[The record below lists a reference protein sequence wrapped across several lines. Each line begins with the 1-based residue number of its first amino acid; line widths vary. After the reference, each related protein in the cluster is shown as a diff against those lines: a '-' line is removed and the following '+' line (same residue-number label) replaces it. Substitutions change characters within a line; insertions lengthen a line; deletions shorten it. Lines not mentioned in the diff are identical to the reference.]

1 MLVPEL
7 SETSSQGLS
16 APNWNTN
23 RLWGWGWVI
32 NMDLEAPSTRIRIFL
47 KAEPFFPFQAIPPPP
62 FFFPFSVEC
71 VSWYWV
77 DRSDWKK
84 KNLKNKITRF
94 GGRPGTPAS
103 LLWSLETT
111 RHEPKINMAEKLVD
125 VIVELTGAPN
135 DNFRK
140 ISVRKTILRSRIF
153 GTFVVKFLACLP
165 LLGFRTSKLIGI
177 IAHFYP

>member
-47 KAEPFFPFQAIPPPP
+47 KAEPFFPFQAIPPH
-62 FFFPFSVEC
+62 FFSRLVSNAFPDIGLIGRIE
-71 VSWYWV
+71 
-77 DRSDWKK
+77 KK

-94 GGRPGTPAS
+94 GRRPGTPAS

-140 ISVRKTILRSRIF
+140 ISVRKTICDLEFSEH
-153 GTFVVKFLACLP
+153 
-165 LLGFRTSKLIGI
+165 LL
-177 IAHFYP
+177 